1 MITIDK
7 EQLKQIRYIKS
18 EISIIE
24 SQIANLEPSIV
35 NDKVTG
41 SSPFFPYTAMSFH
54 IEGMDLE
61 DYNRR
66 IKRLRNKLIKR
77 KNELLELNC
86 EANKFIENIN
96 DSLVRQILTL
106 RYINGMSW
114 DLVANEIGTGT
125 TPESVRKVAERFL
138 K

>member
-7 EQLKQIRYIKS
+7 EQLKQIKYIKS

-24 SQIANLEPSIV
+24 SQIANLEPLIV

-41 SSPFFPYTAMSFH
+41 SSPFFPYTAMSFR
-54 IEGMDLE
+54 IEGVDSD

-66 IKRLRNKLIKR
+66 IKRLQNKLIKR
-77 KNELLELNC
+77 KEELLQLNC

-106 RYINGMSW
+106 RYIEGLNW
-114 DLVANEIGTGT
+114 YDVADRIGENNTS
-125 TPESVRKVAERFL
+125 ESVRKIAERFL